1 MKRKIEIHEVDTKPQ
16 LIYNLFFGNKHSD
29 SILSKYEV
37 LSFIISI
44 FGSILFYLNYKFQDN
59 DIYYPF
65 HFNEIF
71 YLFIIYFS
79 FDFVL
84 RLYSCVRDNKYRSEH
99 NSFMIRMKWL
109 GQPENIFDLLSFIP
123 SIIFGPTIDLRVLRL
138 ARIVFL
144 FLPGGAVFVEFKDFW
159 LRHHSVSLRKKIYL
173 LLFQHSDLER
183 LQHFIERFFMLIIFS
198 SILTVILESI
208 SSLKSFQTEF
218 RILDTIFVIVFS
230 VEYILRLI
238 VCIEAPDLKSGH
250 FRHLRGAFR
259 GTQIIDLLSILPF
272 YLSIFLPSHLDLRFL
287 RVLRLFPALKLIRY
301 SRASRTLMRVL
312 QDEWPVIAAS
322 VFIMSIFVIIIAS
335 LGYMFEHE
343 AQPEKFE
350 NIPQSIYW
358 AAITLASVGYGDIS
372 PLTPSGRVMTVLA
385 AMIGIGIFALP
396 AAILSSSF
404 IDQMHRD
411 REILRENIHQVTS
424 SGILLNESRHEILR
438 NSEDLSLSETEI
450 NRIIDQEINRINRE
464 LKNRNKIVDENFPRW
479 SENSDE
485 AFEQYRRCVSW
496 LRQIQFNEDAKR
508 KFEFYLSSSDLA
520 TKQERIVWE
529 ALKVGPGLPSE
540 K

>member
-1 MKRKIEIHEVDTKPQ
+1 ILVIFEMKRKIEIHEVDTKPQ

-159 LRHHSVSLRKKIYL
+159 LRHHSASLRKKIYL

-208 SSLKSFQTEF
+208 
-218 RILDTIFVIVFS
+218 
-230 VEYILRLI
+230 
-238 VCIEAPDLKSGH
+238 
-250 FRHLRGAFR
+250 
-259 GTQIIDLLSILPF
+259 
-272 YLSIFLPSHLDLRFL
+272 
-287 RVLRLFPALKLIRY
+287 
-301 SRASRTLMRVL
+301 
-312 QDEWPVIAAS
+312 
-322 VFIMSIFVIIIAS
+322 
-335 LGYMFEHE
+335 
-343 AQPEKFE
+343 
-350 NIPQSIYW
+350 
-358 AAITLASVGYGDIS
+358 
-372 PLTPSGRVMTVLA
+372 
-385 AMIGIGIFALP
+385 
-396 AAILSSSF
+396 
-404 IDQMHRD
+404 
-411 REILRENIHQVTS
+411 
-424 SGILLNESRHEILR
+424 
-438 NSEDLSLSETEI
+438 
-450 NRIIDQEINRINRE
+450 
-464 LKNRNKIVDENFPRW
+464 
-479 SENSDE
+479 
-485 AFEQYRRCVSW
+485 
-496 LRQIQFNEDAKR
+496 
-508 KFEFYLSSSDLA
+508 
-520 TKQERIVWE
+520 
-529 ALKVGPGLPSE
+529 
-540 K
+540 

>member
-159 LRHHSVSLRKKIYL
+159 LRHHSASLRKKIYL

-238 VCIEAPDLKSGH
+238 VCIEAPDLKFGH

-424 SGILLNESRHEILR
+424 SGILLNEARHEILR